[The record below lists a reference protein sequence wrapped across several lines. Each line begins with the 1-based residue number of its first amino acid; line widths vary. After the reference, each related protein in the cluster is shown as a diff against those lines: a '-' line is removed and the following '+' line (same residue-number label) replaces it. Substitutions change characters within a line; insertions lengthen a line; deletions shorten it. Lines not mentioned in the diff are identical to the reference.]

1 MQTNKLGELATYING
16 YAFKPT
22 DWGEKGLPI
31 IRIQDLTGNS
41 YQTNYYEGKY
51 PEKIEINNGDVLISW
66 SASLGIYVWN
76 RGKALLNQHIYKVV
90 FDKEDIDKNYF
101 VYAVK
106 FNLNKMALKTHG
118 ATMKHIVKKDFYNV
132 EVPFPSKE
140 TQIKISNIL
149 SIVESI
155 IENRKQQLEQLDLLI
170 KSRFVEMFGDISNK
184 SSNELPM
191 TELCSIIDGDR
202 GKNYPKQEE
211 FFDNEYCLFLN
222 AKNVTANGFDFSN
235 CQFIT
240 KEKDACLRKGKLSYG
255 DIVLTTRGTIGNMAY
270 YTEQVPF
277 DNIRINSGMVI
288 LRMHKEMIN
297 EIFFIEQ
304 FKLKLYEIKKKI
316 ASGTAQPQ
324 LPISTMG
331 KIKLVVPKIE
341 HQKEFAQFVEQ
352 VEKSKTQVQKSLDET
367 QLLFDSLMQEYFG
380 CSEING
386 FLI

>member
-22 DWGEKGLPI
+22 DWGENGLPI

-66 SASLGIYVWN
+66 SASLGVYVWN
-76 RGKALLNQHIYKVV
+76 SGKALLNQHIYKVV

-155 IENRKQQLEQLDLLI
+155 IENRKQQIEQLDLLI
-170 KSRFVEMFGDISNK
+170 KSRFVEMFGDVITNEMNWKRINLGQLCEVGSSKRVFEKDYVTNGIPFFRTKEIVELSKGSKVSTELFISQEHFNLLKDKYGVPKKNDILITAVGTIGVIWVVTGDFDFYFKDGNLIQIK
-184 SSNELPM
+184 SSNEFNSTFMKYLLF
-191 TELCSIIDGDR
+191 ELID
-202 GKNYPKQEE
+202 NYKRQM
-211 FFDNEYCLFLN
+211 
-222 AKNVTANGFDFSN
+222 S
-235 CQFIT
+235 
-240 KEKDACLRKGKLSYG
+240 
-255 DIVLTTRGTIGNMAY
+255 
-270 YTEQVPF
+270 
-277 DNIRINSGMVI
+277 
-288 LRMHKEMIN
+288 
-297 EIFFIEQ
+297 
-304 FKLKLYEIKKKI
+304 
-316 ASGTAQPQ
+316 SGTAYSA
-324 LPISTMG
+324 LTIAGLKEMNAYIVPIELQN
-331 KIKLVVPKIE
+331 K
-341 HQKEFAQFVEQ
+341 FAEFVEQ
-352 VEKSKTQVQKSLDET
+352 VEKSKSSVQKALDES

-380 CSEING
+380 
-386 FLI
+386 

>member
-132 EVPFPSKE
+132 EVPFPSKG

>member
-1 MQTNKLGELATYING
+1 MNE
-16 YAFKPT
+16 
-22 DWGEKGLPI
+22 
-31 IRIQDLTGNS
+31 
-41 YQTNYYEGKY
+41 
-51 PEKIEINNGDVLISW
+51 
-66 SASLGIYVWN
+66 
-76 RGKALLNQHIYKVV
+76 
-90 FDKEDIDKNYF
+90 
-101 VYAVK
+101 
-106 FNLNKMALKTHG
+106 NL
-118 ATMKHIVKKDFYNV
+118 
-132 EVPFPSKE
+132 E
-140 TQIKISNIL
+140 
-149 SIVESI
+149 
-155 IENRKQQLEQLDLLI
+155 
-170 KSRFVEMFGDISNK
+170 
-184 SSNELPM
+184 
-191 TELCSIIDGDR
+191 
-202 GKNYPKQEE
+202 
-211 FFDNEYCLFLN
+211 
-222 AKNVTANGFDFSN
+222 
-235 CQFIT
+235 

>member
-132 EVPFPSKE
+132 EVPFPSKG

-324 LPISTMG
+324 LPISIMG